1 MIFKGID
8 MDRYFKDYPDE
19 FGYFGKYGGVYI
31 TEELKN
37 AMQEIR
43 PAKNGGRIFLHTLPH
58 IFRLHLSKQL
68 LFFSLALYCLSHRS
82 QEHSCPLVQQ

>member
-37 AMQEIR
+37 AIIEDLNSFI
-43 PAKNGGRIFLHTLPH
+43 PLESAKDDLTLL
-58 IFRLHLSKQL
+58 IINLDNS
-68 LFFSLALYCLSHRS
+68 SI
-82 QEHSCPLVQQ
+82 